1 MPIAAS
7 GAFGLYDVNIVL
19 HRSGTATISLN
30 DSEVRTMAGA
40 GGSGSI
46 IYMNDLHGKTKYYAG
61 TYITYYPWGGAGYF
75 TGYYAG

>member
-1 MPIAAS
+1 MPIVAS

-19 HRSGTATISLN
+19 HRSGTSTIELN

-40 GGSGSI
+40 GGSGTI

-61 TYITYYPWGGAGYF
+61 TYTTYQPWGASSY

>member
-1 MPIAAS
+1 MPIVAS

-19 HRSGTATISLN
+19 HRSGTATIELN

-40 GGSGSI
+40 GGSGTI

-61 TYITYYPWGGAGYF
+61 TYTTYQPWGAFSY

>member
-1 MPIAAS
+1 MPIVSS

-40 GGSGSI
+40 GGSGTI

-61 TYITYYPWGGAGYF
+61 TYASYLPWGAFYY

>member
-1 MPIAAS
+1 MPIVAS

-61 TYITYYPWGGAGYF
+61 TYTSYYPWGAFSY